1 MVLSLVIPHH
11 PGLVLVVLRSQ
22 VDNLGLLS
30 LRVLHDRIARE
41 VLAYASS
48 MVVCMTWREHSPRF
62 TFLTGIESDDRHF

>member
-1 MVLSLVIPHH
+1 MVLSLVIPRN

-30 LRVLHDRIARE
+30 LRVLQDRTARE

-48 MVVCMTWREHSPRF
+48 MVVCMTRRGYSQES
-62 TFLTGIESDDRHF
+62 LT